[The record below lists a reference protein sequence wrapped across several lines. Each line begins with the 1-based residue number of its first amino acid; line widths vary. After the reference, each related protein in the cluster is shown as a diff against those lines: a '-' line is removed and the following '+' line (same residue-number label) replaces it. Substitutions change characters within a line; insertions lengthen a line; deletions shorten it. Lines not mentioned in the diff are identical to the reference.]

1 MKDKLAIVEIQEAKF
16 HPVSV
21 YGREASASQTVTPEK
36 LLWKLTQHLGRCAVT
51 RASAEP
57 RDHSNTEE
65 GGEGR

>member
-36 LLWKLTQHLGRCAVT
+36 LLWKLT
-51 RASAEP
+51 
-57 RDHSNTEE
+57 
-65 GGEGR
+65 